1 MMNALGPL
9 QNSLAT
15 TPSPRY
21 VFDWRMVNDTGSN
34 VNAVDLSG
42 KGNNS
47 GTFGTAATPGAE
59 LVQPACWSNTG
70 YLTMAARANSPGNFA
85 GLPMATL
92 NGAWNYLNGDSFLL
106 FVRGKFTLPVAD
118 TPILGSGVSNG
129 RPGFRAW
136 ARAAASGNNP
146 AGRIAVGFYPV
157 SGSSVFINDTT
168 MALASASP
176 VDVSFAI
183 FVDGQDKTCSLY
195 GNGVPDRVREAL
207 LVQDYR
213 AVRDLVI
220 GGCIN
225 FTNYDGIA
233 SQISEAQFLTWSA
246 SAPSNPDKLVA
257 LLHSVPF
264 HRLTA
269 TECP

>member
-1 MMNALGPL
+1 MDALGPL
-9 QNSLAT
+9 QNSLLA

-21 VFDWRMVNDTGSN
+21 VFDWRMVNDLGSN
-34 VNAVDLSG
+34 VNCVDISG

-47 GTFGTAATPGAE
+47 VTFGTAGTPGAE
-59 LVQPACWSNTG
+59 LSQPTCWATNG
-70 YLTMAARANSPGNFA
+70 YLTMAARANAIGDFA
-85 GLPMATL
+85 SLPMATL
-92 NGAWNYLNGDSFLL
+92 NSAWNYLNGDSFLL
-106 FVRGKFTLPVAD
+106 FVRGKFTLPAAD
-118 TPILGSGVSNG
+118 TPILGSGVSNS

-136 ARAAASGNNP
+136 ARAAASGGNP

-168 MALASASP
+168 VALASASP

-183 FVDGQDKTCSLY
+183 FVDGQAKTCSLY
-195 GNGVPDRVREAL
+195 ANGVPDRIREAL
-207 LVQDYR
+207 AVQDYR

-225 FTNYDGIA
+225 FTNYDGVA
-233 SQISEAQFLTWSA
+233 SQISEAQFLTWSNA
-246 SAPSNPDKLVA
+246 APSNPDQLVA

-269 TECP
+269 AECP